1 VLGDVGIG
9 QFTSLS
15 HYARTFDCRE
25 CASRHSSSAHY
36 KCLKTAIRFDRF
48 PLFFFSIFRLCV
60 HESFFGYL
68 SSFIFVKLEKEKHF
82 IIIFIR
88 LTAVD
93 SERGMLRN
101 DFFRSV

>member
-1 VLGDVGIG
+1 MHGRSIVGNAPADI
-9 QFTSLS
+9 
-15 HYARTFDCRE
+15 HPARIINV
-25 CASRHSSSAHY
+25 S
-36 KCLKTAIRFDRF
+36 KLRFVSIVF
-48 PLFFFSIFRLCV
+48 PFSFFLFFACV